1 MAPLRAVPMRASP
14 PRLVTGSWVCQQI
27 LVTGRSE
34 GASAGSWVLTNDI
47 ATVALSAPVGVMAV
61 TTTENSWVDR

>member
-1 MAPLRAVPMRASP
+1 VARLGDVPMRASV
-14 PRLVTGSWVCQQI
+14 PRWVTGSWVCQQI
-27 LVTGRSE
+27 RVTGRSV

-47 ATVALSAPVGVMAV
+47 ATVALSGPVGVMAV